1 MLFYFIPF
9 CFLAFVSEFS
19 SYPGTGIPSTLQNTI
34 SMMQT
39 LPEADLIK
47 IQNFT
52 KKLSK
57 RRELETADEA
67 VGKFL
72 PPKSREDIYRDLE
85 TSRQQA
91 AVLSRA

>member
-1 MLFYFIPF
+1 M
-9 CFLAFVSEFS
+9 
-19 SYPGTGIPSTLQNTI
+19 STLQNII

-47 IQNFT
+47 IQNCT

-57 RRELETADEA
+57 HRELETTDEA
-67 VGKFL
+67 TGRFL

-85 TSRQQA
+85 VSRQQA
-91 AVLSRA
+91 TEGNCQEMGEALAEIRAKYGL

>member
-1 MLFYFIPF
+1 M
-9 CFLAFVSEFS
+9 
-19 SYPGTGIPSTLQNTI
+19 STLQNTI

-47 IQNFT
+47 IQDFT
-52 KKLSK
+52 RKLSK
-57 RRELETADEA
+57 RHELEVADEA

-85 TSRQQA
+85 ISRQQA
-91 AVLSRA
+91 AEGKYQEAGEFLAELRTEYGI

>member
-1 MLFYFIPF
+1 M
-9 CFLAFVSEFS
+9 
-19 SYPGTGIPSTLQNTI
+19 STLQNTI

-47 IQNFT
+47 IQDFT
-52 KKLSK
+52 RKLSK
-57 RRELETADEA
+57 RHELEATDEA

-85 TSRQQA
+85 VSRQQA
-91 AVLSRA
+91 AEGKYQEAGDFLAELRAEYGI